1 MRTESSKKMHK
12 RYFLIL
18 KNKRMDEHSYSRVVV
33 KFSPSFHEPF
43 VELTNE

>member
-1 MRTESSKKMHK
+1 MRTEVSKKMHK

-18 KNKRMDEHSYSRVVV
+18 KNKRRDEHSYSRLVG